1 MDYFL
6 LAFVGLVLIVSLATH
21 GIFGTL
27 LIMGVGYGI
36 GWYFWG
42 EGAGVIIAGF
52 LVFMSVAG
60 GDSTNFRVRRTN
72 WSPELKKKNGFIE
85 DFDIDIHKK

>member
-1 MDYFL
+1 
-6 LAFVGLVLIVSLATH
+6 VGLVLIVSLATH

-42 EGAGVIIAGF
+42 EGAGVIIAGL
-52 LVFMSVAG
+52 LVFMSLTA
-60 GDSTNFRVRRTN
+60 GDSTNFRVSKTN
-72 WSPELKKKNGFIE
+72 WTPELQKKNGFKE
-85 DFDIDIHKK
+85 WFDIDINKK

>member
-1 MDYFL
+1 MEYFF

-36 GWYFWG
+36 GWYF
-42 EGAGVIIAGF
+42 GVKV
-52 LVFMSVAG
+52 L
-60 GDSTNFRVRRTN
+60 
-72 WSPELKKKNGFIE
+72 EL
-85 DFDIDIHKK
+85 